1 MLQWNLARNV
11 IVIPKTS
18 SLERLTENFN
28 CTDFRLSKA
37 EIEKINGLDCGRRV
51 IDPLKIEA
59 GVSRLV
65 SVNMEEAVEMAI
77 AS

>member
-1 MLQWNLARNV
+1 MLLQWNLARNV

-51 IDPLKIEA
+51 IDPLKIEF
-59 GVSRLV
+59 LY
-65 SVNMEEAVEMAI
+65 NI
-77 AS
+77 PYFK